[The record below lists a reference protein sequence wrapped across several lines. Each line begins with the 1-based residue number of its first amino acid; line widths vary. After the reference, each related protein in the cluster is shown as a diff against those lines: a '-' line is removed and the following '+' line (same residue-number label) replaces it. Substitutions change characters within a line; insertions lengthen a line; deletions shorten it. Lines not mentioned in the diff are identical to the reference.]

1 MQLLPGDG
9 TAFRRVVLGSKTP
22 YVHAED
28 GSIVDLSL
36 LAAATSLGA
45 FAGAVYAVLGLVSA
59 TALAAFVYLP
69 IGLVSMAPL
78 AVLGAPA
85 FAQAVWN
92 TSRIRELADP
102 AYQARLQA
110 ITSMAF
116 TLGFSLGML
125 WAGVAIDLLGMMALA
140 GGAAVL
146 GLLSVVVVV
155 VKR

>member
-1 MQLLPGDG
+1 MDEKPRA
-9 TAFRRVVLGSKTP
+9 TS
-22 YVHAED
+22 
-28 GSIVDLSL
+28 
-36 LAAATSLGA
+36 AAAL
-45 FAGAVYAVLGLVSA
+45 AVS
-59 TALAAFVYLP
+59 VYLP
-69 IGLVSMAPL
+69 VGLISMVPL

-92 TSRIRELADP
+92 TSRIRELAHP

-125 WAGVAIDLLGMMALA
+125 WAGVAIDQFSLTALA

-146 GLLSVVVVV
+146 GLLSVVVVIV
-155 VKR
+155 AE

>member
-1 MQLLPGDG
+1 
-9 TAFRRVVLGSKTP
+9 V
-22 YVHAED
+22 
-28 GSIVDLSL
+28 
-36 LAAATSLGA
+36 
-45 FAGAVYAVLGLVSA
+45 
-59 TALAAFVYLP
+59 
-69 IGLVSMAPL
+69 PL
-78 AVLGAPA
+78 AVTGAPA

-125 WAGVAIDLLGMMALA
+125 WAGVAIDRFGLTALV

-146 GLLSVVVVV
+146 ALLSGVVIVI
-155 VKR
+155 KR